1 MTRRNTSPWAAVV
14 VNHNA
19 GGHLSECVAALVADG
34 ADPVVVVDNASSD
47 DSLSLLDASGDP
59 VEIVR
64 SPENLGYAAA
74 ANLGIEHAPDAEI
87 VAVFNPDARLRT
99 GSSPAVLERFT
110 DPEVAAVGPR
120 IYDSTGDTYPSARTV
135 PSALDAAG
143 HGMLG
148 LVRPD
153 NAFTR
158 RYRQLDLDPGR
169 ARDVDWVSGAAIW
182 LRRQALDEVEGWDA
196 DYFMYVE
203 DVDLC
208 WRLRRAG
215 WRVVY
220 EPGGQV
226 VHVQGIS
233 TRHRPYRMLAAH
245 HRSLFRFAGKRYRG
259 ARRLLLVPAA
269 IILTVRALATMA
281 LHFTRSRLRR
291 PTPQGCSEGPD
302 PNE

>member
-1 MTRRNTSPWAAVV
+1 MAGTARGWAAVV
-14 VNHNA
+14 VNHDA
-19 GGHLSECVAALVADG
+19 GGHLTECVAALVADG

-47 DSLSLLDASGDP
+47 DSLELLHASEAP
-59 VEIVR
+59 AEIVR
-64 SPENLGYAAA
+64 SAKNLGYAGG
-74 ANLGIEHAPDAEI
+74 ANLGIERAAAVDADV
-87 VAVFNPDARLRT
+87 VAVFNPDALLQP
-99 GSSPAVLERFT
+99 GSSPAVLERFA
-110 DPEVAAVGPR
+110 DPDIAAVGPR

-143 HGMLG
+143 HGLLG

-158 RYRQLDLDPGR
+158 RYRQLDLDPAR

-182 LRRQALDEVEGWDA
+182 LRRQALGEVGGWDA

-220 EPGGQV
+220 EPGGAV
-226 VHVQGIS
+226 VHVQGVS
-233 TRHRPYRMLAAH
+233 TRHHPYRMLAAH
-245 HRSLFRFAGKRYRG
+245 HRSLFRFATKRYRG

-269 IILTVRALATMA
+269 AVLAVRAVTTMC

-291 PTPQGCSEGPD
+291 PNP
-302 PNE
+302 